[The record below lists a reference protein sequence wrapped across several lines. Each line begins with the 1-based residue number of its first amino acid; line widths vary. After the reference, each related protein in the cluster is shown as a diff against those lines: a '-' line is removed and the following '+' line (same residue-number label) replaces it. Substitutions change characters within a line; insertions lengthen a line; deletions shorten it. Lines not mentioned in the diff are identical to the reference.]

1 MINNTAFDLA
11 GSNFWQRSRSNPWS
25 ACTTNSIPCVTPF
38 SFIDNR
44 NTWLKARENKESFL
58 CSNYLR
64 EVQFYFGSSGGCM
77 VQGQDSKVTGFKITF
92 MSFPYTSQ
100 QKIHTRVK
108 THYVCRIQCSAI
120 GKRWFLPS
128 KIIHKAFCCGLMV
141 IASNQNS
148 WVCNSILNQINYTFL
163 VY

>member
-1 MINNTAFDLA
+1 MGVWFKDKTPKLLVLKLPSWVSLTLVNKKYIPDLKL
-11 GSNFWQRSRSNPWS
+11 
-25 ACTTNSIPCVTPF
+25 SICF
-38 SFIDNR
+38 R
-44 NTWLKARENKESFL
+44 LKVQVNQ
-58 CSNYLR
+58 
-64 EVQFYFGSSGGCM
+64 VQFYFGSSGGCM

-108 THYVCRIQCSAI
+108 THYVCRIQRSAI

-128 KIIHKAFCCGLMV
+128 KIIHKSFCCGLMV
-141 IASNQNS
+141 IASNQNY
-148 WVCNSILNQINYTFL
+148 WVCNSILNQIKYTFL